1 MLSGYCVVNACFFS
15 ADGMLSVLGFIH
27 SFVWLGCFY
36 KSFFALSKKE
46 GVRVVPGTVVFGGF
60 F

>member
-15 ADGMLSVLGFIH
+15 ADGMLSVFGFIH

-46 GVRVVPGTVVFGGF
+46 GVRVVPGTFVFGGF